1 MVTDDQDLKSKTW
14 KVIYDEDLLK
24 VKTPFERCFA
34 VRYNVF
40 KYCST
45 DICVTIDGSMEV
57 SGSLDSLVEKFNTED
72 YDICLMPHPLWADFV
87 SEYRAWI
94 KMRGYPV
101 EKANK
106 FFNFLK
112 DARYDLNHK
121 GLF

>member
-24 VKTPFERCFA
+24 LKTPFERCFA

-57 SGSLDSLVEKFNTED
+57 SGSLDALIDKFNAGG
-72 YDICLMPHPLWADFV
+72 YNFCLLPHPLWPDF
-87 SEYRAWI
+87 
-94 KMRGYPV
+94 
-101 EKANK
+101 
-106 FFNFLK
+106 
-112 DARYDLNHK
+112 
-121 GLF
+121 